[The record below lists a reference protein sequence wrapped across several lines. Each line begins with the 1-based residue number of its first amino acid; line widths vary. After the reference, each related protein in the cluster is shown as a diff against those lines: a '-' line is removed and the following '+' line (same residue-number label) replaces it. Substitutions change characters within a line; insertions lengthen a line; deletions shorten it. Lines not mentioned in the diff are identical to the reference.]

1 MCLRSGIF
9 SVSFRHGG
17 AGRRCAGLYRHRAE
31 EGDIIMVVTSDV
43 TAKSNSNRFGFKG
56 IAPALILAVAFGPG
70 SGRGHAAD
78 AAATVTPPEL
88 KEVIVTAQK
97 RAQNL
102 QDVPIAVIALSGQQ
116 LQDAGVTNIKNL
128 TELTPGLTVTSTTS
142 ENSTTARIRGIGTVG
157 DNVGLESSVG
167 VVIDGVYRPRNG
179 VGFGDLG
186 DIASV
191 QVLEGPQGELFGK
204 NNDAGV
210 IVIETKRPSRTF
222 GVSGEI
228 TGGNFGDKEI
238 SGAVTGPVG
247 DTSAFRLYAEYK
259 KRDGF
264 LNVETGTG
272 NSGDAADNRNLYLV
286 RGEYLFTPSSDLS
299 LLLIGDFSR
308 RNEVCCQATPVYPG
322 PFAGIITA
330 LATNPLLGGTSG
342 QVGFPDT
349 PTSPFDRQSFAN
361 YPISQQIWDRGFSAQ
376 LNWDL
381 GDAQL
386 TSISAWRDNS
396 IAAGNDP
403 DYSEVALIQE
413 PANGNVTDFKQMSE
427 ELRLAGKSGRLN
439 WLIGG
444 FADKELLNLTSTILA
459 DDDFDLYLGGTA
471 TAAAGVMPPNFLLLT
486 ELTGNLPGH
495 TFIPGI
501 SGQADAYEQ
510 TERSYAF
517 FTNET
522 YSLMAHLDLT
532 AGLRYTHEAK
542 DDMASYHNPDG
553 GAACG
558 QLLTAPPPS
567 LALPYV
573 QTLLLGY
580 GCATPFNPFFNG
592 ITHPQSLGEN
602 DLNATVKLDYH
613 FTDDVMGYVSW
624 GNGTK
629 AGGFNLARVTN
640 PAAADPLAPILDTEF
655 PRETVNSFEVGLK
668 SELADKTVRLNG
680 DVFEQ
685 QYRNFQLNTFTG
697 IVFVVSSLP
706 DVNSKGAE
714 LQLDWLT
721 PLSGLSFAGGVV
733 YADTEITKFGDSL
746 YLFAANRENN
756 RLSFSPLWSGVL
768 SATDEVP
775 LTSSLTLR
783 LSADEKYSSS
793 YNTGSDLDPLKIQG
807 AYGLLDARI
816 GIGPPDGRWSFEVWG
831 QNLTDK
837 GYFQVAFDAPFQG
850 LAVPGFNNQIDS
862 FVGDPRT
869 FGATIRFRF

>member
-1 MCLRSGIF
+1 
-9 SVSFRHGG
+9 
-17 AGRRCAGLYRHRAE
+17 
-31 EGDIIMVVTSDV
+31 MVVTWDV
-43 TAKSNSNRFGFKG
+43 AAPNNSKPIAFKG
-56 IAPALILAVAFGPG
+56 MLPALALACAFGPG
-70 SGRGHAAD
+70 GSHAAP
-78 AAATVTPPEL
+78 APVAGPPEL
-88 KEVIVTAQK
+88 QEVIVTAQK
-97 RAQNL
+97 REQNL

-116 LQDAGVTNIKNL
+116 LQDAGVTNLKNM

-186 DIASV
+186 DIQSIE
-191 QVLEGPQGELFGK
+191 VLEGPQGELFGK

-210 IVIETKRPSRTF
+210 ILIETKRPSKTF

-228 TGGNFGDKEI
+228 TGGNFGDKEL
-238 SGAVTGPVG
+238 SGAITGPVG
-247 DTSAFRLYAEYK
+247 DTSAFRLFAEYK

-272 NSGDAADNRNLYLV
+272 NRQDAVNDRNLYLV
-286 RGEYLFTPSSDLS
+286 RGEYLFTPSSDVS

-308 RNEVCCQATPVYPG
+308 RNEACCQATPVYPG

-330 LATNPLLGGTSG
+330 LATNPLLGGTPG
-342 QVGFPDT
+342 QAAFPDT
-349 PTSPFDRQSFAN
+349 PTNPFNRQSFAN

-376 LNWDL
+376 LDWNL
-381 GDAQL
+381 GSAQL

-403 DYSEVALIQE
+403 DYSEAALVQE

-427 ELRLAGKSGRLN
+427 ELRLAGKTDRLH

-459 DDDFDLYLGGTA
+459 DDAFDLYLSATA
-471 TAAAGVMPPNFLLLT
+471 SAAAGVSPPNFLLLP
-486 ELTGNLPGH
+486 ELTGNLPGR
-495 TFIPGI
+495 TFIPGV
-501 SGQADAYEQ
+501 SGQADSYQQ
-510 TERSYAF
+510 TEKSYAF

-522 YSLMAHLDLT
+522 YTLMEHLDLT
-532 AGLRYTHEAK
+532 AGLRYTHESK
-542 DDMASYHNPDG
+542 DDTANYLNPDG

-567 LALPYV
+567 AALPYS
-573 QTLLLGY
+573 QLLLLGY

-592 ITHPQSLGEN
+592 ITHAQSLGEN
-602 DLNATVKLDYH
+602 DLNATVKLDYR
-613 FTDDVMGYVSW
+613 FTDAVMGYVSW

-640 PAAADPLAPILDTEF
+640 PAAANPLAPILDTEF
-655 PRETVNSFEVGLK
+655 PRETVNSFEVGVK
-668 SELADKTVRLNG
+668 SELARRTLRLNA
-680 DVFEQ
+680 DVFDQ
-685 QYRNFQLNTFTG
+685 KYHDFQLNTFTG

-706 DVNSKGAE
+706 DVDSKGAE
-714 LQLDWLT
+714 MRLDWLT
-721 PLSGLSFAGGVV
+721 PLSGLSLTGGVV
-733 YADTEITKFGDSL
+733 YADTLITNFGNAL
-746 YLFAANRENN
+746 YLFATNRLND

-768 SATDEVP
+768 SGAYQVP
-775 LTSSLTLR
+775 LSSSLALR
-783 LSADEKYSSS
+783 ISADEKYSSS
-793 YNTGSDLDPLKIQG
+793 YNTGSDLDPIKLQG
-807 AYGLLDARI
+807 SYGILDARI
-816 GIGPPDGRWSFEVWG
+816 GIGPPSGNWTFEVWG

-869 FGATIRFRF
+869 FGATLRVQF

>member
-1 MCLRSGIF
+1 
-9 SVSFRHGG
+9 
-17 AGRRCAGLYRHRAE
+17 
-31 EGDIIMVVTSDV
+31 MVVTSDV
-43 TAKSNSNRFGFKG
+43 AAKDNSNRFAFKG
-56 IAPALILAVAFGPG
+56 ILPALVLAIAFGATG
-70 SGRGHAAD
+70 SVGRAAD
-78 AAATVTPPEL
+78 AAATSASPTEL

-97 RAQNL
+97 REQNL
-102 QDVPIAVIALSGQQ
+102 QNVPISVIALSAQQ
-116 LQDAGVTNIKNL
+116 LRDAGVTNIKNL
-128 TELTPGLTVTSTTS
+128 SVLTPGVTVTSTSS

-179 VGFGDLG
+179 VGFGDIG
-186 DIASV
+186 DIQSI

-210 IVIETKRPSRTF
+210 IVIETNRPSKTF
-222 GVSGEI
+222 EASAEI
-228 TGGNFGDKEI
+228 TGGNFDDREV
-238 SGAVTGPVG
+238 SGWITGPVG
-247 DTSAFRLYAEYK
+247 DSSAFRLYAEYK

-272 NSGDAADNRNLYLV
+272 NFDDAANNRNLYTV
-286 RGEYLFTPSSDLS
+286 RGEYLITPSSDLS
-299 LLLIGDFSR
+299 VLLIGDFSR

-330 LATNPLLGGTSG
+330 LATDPLLGGTPG

-349 PTSPFDRQSFAN
+349 PTNPFNRQSFAN

-376 LNWDL
+376 LDWDL
-381 GDAQL
+381 GSAHL

-396 IAAGNDP
+396 ITEGNDP
-403 DYSEVALIQE
+403 DYSEAALIEE

-427 ELRLAGKSGRLN
+427 ELRLAGKTDRLN
-439 WLIGG
+439 WLIGA
-444 FADKELLNLTSTILA
+444 FTDKELLNLTSTVLA
-459 DDDFDLYLGGTA
+459 DDDFDLYLSGTA
-471 TAAAGVMPPNFLLLT
+471 TAAADVSPPNFLLLT
-486 ELTGNLPGH
+486 ELTGNLPGQ
-495 TFIPGI
+495 TFIPGV
-501 SGQADAYEQ
+501 SGQADSYEQ
-510 TERSYAF
+510 TEKSYAL

-522 YSLMAHLDLT
+522 YSLMEHLDLT
-532 AGLRYTHEAK
+532 AGLRYTHESK
-542 DDMASYHNPDG
+542 DDTASYVDPDG
-553 GAACG
+553 GSACG

-592 ITHPQSLGEN
+592 ITHDQSLGEN

-613 FTDDVMGYVSW
+613 FTDDLMGYVSW

-655 PRETVNSFEVGLK
+655 PRETVNSFEVGVK
-668 SELADKTVRLNG
+668 SELAQKTVRFNA
-680 DVFEQ
+680 DVFDQ
-685 QYRNFQLNTFTG
+685 QYHNFQLNTFTG

-706 DVNSKGAE
+706 DVDSKGAE
-714 LQLDWLT
+714 TRVDWLT
-721 PLSGLSFAGGVV
+721 PLSGLSITGGLV
-733 YADTEITKFGDSL
+733 YADTQITNFGDAL

-756 RLSFSPLWSGVL
+756 RLSFSPLWSGAV
-768 SATDEVP
+768 SAAYVAP
-775 LTSSLTLR
+775 LTSSLALR

-793 YNTGSDLDPLKIQG
+793 YNTGSDLDPHKLQA
-807 AYGLLDARI
+807 AYGILDARI
-816 GIGPPDGRWSFEVWG
+816 GIGPPDGRWTFEIWG
-831 QNLTDK
+831 ENLADK
-837 GYFQVAFDAPFQG
+837 GYLQVAFDTPFQG
-850 LAVPGFNNQIDS
+850 LAVPGFNNQIDA

-869 FGATIRFRF
+869 FGATLRVKFF

>member
-1 MCLRSGIF
+1 
-9 SVSFRHGG
+9 
-17 AGRRCAGLYRHRAE
+17 
-31 EGDIIMVVTSDV
+31 MVVTWDL
-43 TAKSNSNRFGFKG
+43 AAENNSKRIDFKG
-56 IAPALILAVAFGPG
+56 ILPALVLAIAFGPG
-70 SGRGHAAD
+70 GNVSRAAD
-78 AAATVTPPEL
+78 AADANASPPEL
-88 KEVIVTAQK
+88 QEVIVTAQK
-97 RAQNL
+97 REQNL

-116 LQDAGVTNIKNL
+116 LQDAGVTNIKNM

-186 DIASV
+186 DI
-191 QVLEGPQGELFGK
+191 QNIEVLEGPQGELFGK

-210 IVIETKRPSRTF
+210 IVIETKRPSKTF

-228 TGGNFGDKEI
+228 TAGNFADREV
-238 SGAVTGPVG
+238 SGSITGPVG
-247 DTSAFRLYAEYK
+247 DSSAFRLYAEYK

-264 LNVETGTG
+264 LNVESGTG
-272 NSGDAADNRNLYLV
+272 NRDDAVDNRNLYLV
-286 RGEYLFTPSSDLS
+286 RGEYLFTPSSDVS

-308 RNEVCCQATPVYPG
+308 RNEMCCQATPVYPG

-330 LATNPLLGGTSG
+330 LATNPLLGGTPG
-342 QVGFPDT
+342 QVAFPDT
-349 PTSPFDRQSFAN
+349 PTNPFNRQSFAN

-376 LNWDL
+376 LDWNL
-381 GDAQL
+381 GGAHL

-403 DYSEVALIQE
+403 DYSEAPLVQE

-427 ELRLAGKSGRLN
+427 ELRLAGKTDRLN
-439 WLIGG
+439 WLVGG

-471 TAAAGVMPPNFLLLT
+471 SAAAGVSPPNFLLLP
-486 ELTGNLPGH
+486 ELTGNLPGQ
-495 TFIPGI
+495 TFIPGV
-501 SGQADAYEQ
+501 SGQADSYRQ
-510 TERSYAF
+510 TEQSYAF

-522 YSLMAHLDLT
+522 YALMEHLDLT
-532 AGLRYTHEAK
+532 AGLRYTHESK
-542 DDMASYHNPDG
+542 DDTASYLNPDG
-553 GAACG
+553 GSACG

-592 ITHPQSLGEN
+592 ITHDQSLGEN

-613 FTDDVMGYVSW
+613 FTDDMMGYASW

-640 PAAADPLAPILDTEF
+640 PAAANPLAPILDTEF
-655 PRETVNSFEVGLK
+655 PRETVNSFEIGVK
-668 SELADKTVRLNG
+668 SELAQRTLRLNA
-680 DVFEQ
+680 DVFDQ
-685 QYRNFQLNTFTG
+685 KYHDFQLNTFTG

-706 DVNSKGAE
+706 DVDSKGAE
-714 LQLDWLT
+714 LRLDWLT
-721 PLSGLSFAGGVV
+721 PLSGLSVTGGVV
-733 YADTEITKFGDSL
+733 YADTLITNFGNAL
-746 YLFAANRENN
+746 YLFATNRLND

-768 SATDEVP
+768 AGAYQVP
-775 LTSSLTLR
+775 LSSSLALR
-783 LSADEKYSSS
+783 ISADEKYSSS
-793 YNTGSDLDPLKIQG
+793 YNTGSDLDPIKLQG
-807 AYGLLDARI
+807 SYGILDARI
-816 GIGPPDGRWSFEVWG
+816 GIGPPGGNWTFEVWG

-869 FGATIRFRF
+869 FGATIRVKF

>member
-1 MCLRSGIF
+1 MI
-9 SVSFRHGG
+9 
-17 AGRRCAGLYRHRAE
+17 
-31 EGDIIMVVTSDV
+31 VTPDV
-43 TAKSNSNRFGFKG
+43 AAKNNSKRFGFKG
-56 IAPALILAVAFGPG
+56 IAPALLLAIAFGPG
-70 SGRGHAAD
+70 GGVGRAAD
-78 AAATVTPPEL
+78 AATAMAGPTEL
-88 KEVIVTAQK
+88 QEVIVTAQK
-97 RAQNL
+97 REQNQ
-102 QDVPIAVIALSGQQ
+102 QDVPISVIALSGRQ

-128 TELTPGLTVTSTTS
+128 AVLTPGITVTSTTS

-179 VGFGDLG
+179 VGLG
-186 DIASV
+186 DIGDIENIE
-191 QVLEGPQGELFGK
+191 VLEGPQGELFGK

-210 IVIETKRPSRTF
+210 IVVDTKRPSRTF
-222 GVSGEI
+222 GVEGEI
-228 TGGNFGDKEI
+228 TGGNFDDREI
-238 SGAVTGPVG
+238 SGSITGPVG
-247 DTSAFRLYAEYK
+247 DISAFRLYAEYK

-264 LNVETGTG
+264 LNVETGTV
-272 NSGDAADNRNLYLV
+272 NRNDAVDDRNLYTV
-286 RGEYLFTPSSDLS
+286 RGQYLITPSSNVS

-308 RNEVCCQATPVYPG
+308 RNEMCCQATPVYPG
-322 PFAGIITA
+322 PFAGIIGA
-330 LATNPLLGGTSG
+330 LATNPLLGGTPG
-342 QVGFPDT
+342 QVAFPDT
-349 PTSPFDRQSFAN
+349 PTNPFNRQSFAN

-376 LNWDL
+376 LDWDL
-381 GDAQL
+381 GAAHL

-396 IAAGNDP
+396 IDAGNDP
-403 DYSEVALIQE
+403 DYSEAALIQE

-444 FADKELLNLTSTILA
+444 FADKELLNLSSTILA
-459 DDDFDLYLGGTA
+459 DDDFDLYLGATA
-471 TAAAGVMPPNFLLLT
+471 SAAAGISPPNFLLLP

-501 SGQADAYEQ
+501 SGQADSYEQ
-510 TERSYAF
+510 TEKSYAF

-522 YSLMAHLDLT
+522 YSLMEHLDLT

-542 DDMASYHNPDG
+542 DDTASYVNPDG
-553 GAACG
+553 GSGCG
-558 QLLTAPPPS
+558 QLLTAPPAS

-592 ITHPQSLGEN
+592 ITHRQSLGEN
-602 DLNATVKLDYH
+602 DLNASIKLDYH

-655 PRETVNSFEVGLK
+655 PRETVNSFELGMK
-668 SELADKTVRLNG
+668 SELAGKTVRLNA
-680 DVFEQ
+680 DVFDQ

-697 IVFVVSSLP
+697 IVFVVSSLR
-706 DVNSKGAE
+706 DVSSKGAE
-714 LQLDWLT
+714 MRLDWLT
-721 PLSGLSFAGGVV
+721 PLSGLSISGGMV
-733 YADTEITKFGDSL
+733 YADTEITDFGDAL
-746 YLFAANRENN
+746 YLFAANRQNN
-756 RLSFSPLWSGVL
+756 RLSFSPLWSGVI
-768 SATDEVP
+768 SAAYQAP
-775 LTSSLTLR
+775 LTSALSLR

-807 AYGLLDARI
+807 SYGILDARI
-816 GIGPPDGRWSFEVWG
+816 GIGPPDGKWAFEVWG
-831 QNLTDK
+831 QNLADK
-837 GYFQVAFDAPFQG
+837 GYFQVAFDTPFQG

-869 FGATIRFRF
+869 FGATIRVKF